1 MQRNMKD
8 NKTKRHERTSFIAT
22 NHYPDS
28 NVTADNIRPYV
39 YPGCNT
45 CQPDEDI
52 MSAFSIT
59 TDCHPGYDVLTFGL
73 SIMCIY
79 YHLSSLNTLIIHIVV
94 I

>member
-8 NKTKRHERTSFIAT
+8 NKTKRHDGTSFIAT

-52 MSAFSIT
+52 MSDS
-59 TDCHPGYDVLTFGL
+59 VLLQTVIL
-73 SIMCIY
+73 AMMC
-79 YHLSSLNTLIIHIVV
+79 
-94 I
+94 